1 MAERRIGAGPLIAL
15 LGAAMTAVAP
25 WLHWY
30 RVDLTDQFREA
41 FRAGGGPLGDALG
54 SAFAEGFGRVFDG
67 LLPHSIVGTGWQ
79 VLHAMD
85 IVLFAGAIV
94 VGLAVLVGTGLVA
107 EGVNLDGVA
116 AARLARFAGVALGAV
131 VVYTMVDRTGP
142 HEFVKLGLGPWVA
155 LGGCALMVVG
165 GIVGPPVRRF
175 AEPTTIAVPIAP
187 AGASAV
193 APPTAS
199 VGPPRH

>member
-1 MAERRIGAGPLIAL
+1 MAERRIGAGPLVVL

-41 FRAGGGPLGDALG
+41 FRARGGPFGDALG
-54 SAFAEGFGRVFDG
+54 NAFAEGFGRMFDG
-67 LLPHSIVGTGWQ
+67 LVPHSIAGTGWQ
-79 VLHAMD
+79 VLHTMD

-94 VGLAVLVGTGLVA
+94 VGLTVLVGTGLVA
-107 EGVNLDGVA
+107 EGVNLDGVT

-131 VVYTMVDRTGP
+131 VIYTMVDRTGP
-142 HEFVKLGLGPWVA
+142 HELVKLGLGPWVA

-165 GIVGPPVRRF
+165 GMVGPPARHF
-175 AEPTTIAVPIAP
+175 AEPTTITVPIAP
-187 AGASAV
+187 AGASSMGS
-193 APPTAS
+193 PTAS